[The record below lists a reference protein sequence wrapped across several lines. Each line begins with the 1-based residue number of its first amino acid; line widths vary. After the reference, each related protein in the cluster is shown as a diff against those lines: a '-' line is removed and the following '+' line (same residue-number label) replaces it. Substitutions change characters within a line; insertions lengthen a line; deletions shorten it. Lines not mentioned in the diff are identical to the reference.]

1 MSVNNIVGLGIK
13 SDFKHSCVSLI
24 QLNED
29 LPWKDYVNSITDVFM
44 DKSDKSRHMKRFG
57 RTRLEQWLKKTITFD
72 PTVG

>member
-1 MSVNNIVGLGIK
+1 
-13 SDFKHSCVSLI
+13 
-24 QLNED
+24 
-29 LPWKDYVNSITDVFM
+29 M